1 MKKHIALFLLASIL
15 ISTLL
20 TGCANVEQP
29 GDDTTAGDAITTV
42 SNNGAATQ
50 SPDSTLETTAPP
62 PTTEE
67 ILGFAKEN
75 NNNQKFTIYTTS
87 TKTYDFNIESETGD
101 LLEDT
106 VFKKNTMIE
115 EYLGIDFELI
125 LEPGNWAKRKTFN
138 AKITNAYAAGDNTFD
153 LVNNLMDCTIPLA
166 MQGVFTNVTELQYTN
181 IDQPWYIAD
190 MIENYGI
197 HDKLYVL
204 IGDQSL
210 SLYKDMSVLFFNA
223 NIWQNKKSDVDLYEL
238 VRKGEWT
245 LDKFLEL
252 TSDMATDLNGDG
264 QYDRDNDILAYFGE
278 NVPNGTWMTAMDIDI
293 IDMTNDGSYT
303 YHGLTDRLA
312 DLYAKLSNYRK
323 TVPGVEDI
331 NSFTKFPGRYIP
343 SEVFADGKAAMMC
356 NFIYATEHIRDMSD
370 DYGIIPIPKYDKSQ
384 ENYIAQVGAAAM
396 VYFVPKL
403 QKNIDLVSK
412 FIECQAYFG
421 RTYVTP
427 VYYESTLKAKYADD
441 PNMMEMLDIIRDNAT
456 IDFLFVYS
464 TSLSSSPFTLLRF
477 TDAIKEDLASYFT
490 VNKRVFLESVEKLIS
505 SYKDLD

>member
-1 MKKHIALFLLASIL
+1 MKKLIASFLLASIL

-20 TGCANVEQP
+20 TGCANVEQS
-29 GDDTTAGDAITTV
+29 GDDTSGSASTSAA
-42 SNNGAATQ
+42 NNGNTAQ
-50 SPDSTLETTAPP
+50 STDAPQETTEYV

-67 ILGFAKEN
+67 ILGFGKEN

-87 TKTYDFNIESETGD
+87 TKTYDFNIEGETGD

-106 VFKKNTMIE
+106 VYKKNSMIE
-115 EYLGIDFELI
+115 EYLGVDIELV
-125 LEPGNWAKRKTFN
+125 LEAGNWAKRKTFN
-138 AKITNAYAAGDNTFD
+138 AKITNAYASGDDTFD

-166 MQGVFTNVTELQYTN
+166 MQGVFTNVTDLPYTN
-181 IDQPWYIAD
+181 IEQPWYISD
-190 MIENYGI
+190 MLENYGI
-197 HDKLYVL
+197 HNKLYII

-210 SLYKDMSVLFFNA
+210 SLYKDMSVIFFNST
-223 NIWQNKKSDVDLYEL
+223 IWKEKKSDVDLYDI
-238 VRKGEWT
+238 VRNGDWT

-252 TSDMATDLNGDG
+252 TSDMASDLNGDG
-264 QYDRDNDILAYFGE
+264 QYDRDNDLLAYFGE
-278 NVPNGTWMTAMDIDI
+278 NVPNGTWMTALDIDI
-293 IDMTNDGSYT
+293 IDLNKDGTYN

-312 DLYAKLSNYRK
+312 DVYAKLAEFRQ

-343 SEVFADGKAAMMC
+343 SEVFANGQAAMMC
-356 NFIYATEHIRDMSD
+356 NFIYATEHIRDMND

-384 ENYIAQVGAAAM
+384 EDYIAQVGAAAM
-396 VYFVPKL
+396 VYFVPKI
-403 QKNIDLVSK
+403 QKNLELTSK

-421 RTYVTP
+421 STYVTP

-441 PNMMEMLDIIRDNAT
+441 PNMMEMLDKIRENAT

-477 TDAIKEDLASYFT
+477 TDAIKADLASYFT
-490 VNKRVFLESVEKLIS
+490 VNKRVFLESVEKLVNA
-505 SYKDLD
+505 YKDLE